1 MVIATNKSGRTGQ
14 HDRKKDAGLNGMEMH
29 VNMMTPAA
37 CAEGTSSCANIALSL
52 DAILLASIFVVLAAL
67 SLGSLLLAL
76 LALIILRHTTAG
88 LKDVHRFV

>member
-1 MVIATNKSGRTGQ
+1 
-14 HDRKKDAGLNGMEMH
+14 
-29 VNMMTPAA
+29 MMYFNSCSMMSHQASA
-37 CAEGTSSCANIALSL
+37 QQAEASFSCANIALSL

>member
-1 MVIATNKSGRTGQ
+1 MNHTCHA
-14 HDRKKDAGLNGMEMH
+14 H
-29 VNMMTPAA
+29 NMMSASA
-37 CAEGTSSCANIALSL
+37 SHAEASFSCANIALSL

>member
-1 MVIATNKSGRTGQ
+1 MFHTCHAQ
-14 HDRKKDAGLNGMEMH
+14 
-29 VNMMTPAA
+29 NMMSASA
-37 CAEGTSSCANIALSL
+37 SHAEASFSCANIALSL

>member
-14 HDRKKDAGLNGMEMH
+14 HDRKKDAGMNGMEMH

-52 DAILLASIFVVLAAL
+52 DAILLASIFVVLADL
-67 SLGSLLLAL
+67 SLGSLL